1 MTPLADKWQAA
12 TWHHLL
18 TNSKLKHLTT
28 SNNSNNSSSHSS
40 SNETSTNGSNDS
52 NTSTNSSN
60 DSACSQIASSDV
72 TPLADK
78 YDKQQRDAATW
89 QWDDISTRKNWK
101 NCYNYRSCYSCC
113 CCCCSCCTRPS
124 PAYPTLPQL
133 LHTSKV
139 PFPVARSQKI
149 SRPEYAK
156 KPLFGV
162 DAGIILRKRREREGK
177 IMCLL
182 VG

>member
-1 MTPLADKWQAA
+1 MIAILVLIVVMIVPTGKWQAA
-12 TWHHLL
+12 ACHHLL
-18 TNSKLKHLTT
+18 TNSKLKRLTAT
-28 SNNSNNSSSHSS
+28 WLAW
-40 SNETSTNGSNDS
+40 D
-52 NTSTNSSN
+52 
-60 DSACSQIASSDV
+60 IYR
-72 TPLADK
+72 LADK

-139 PFPVARSQKI
+139 PFPVARTQKI

-162 DAGIILRKRREREGK
+162 DAGIIFWFFERVSSFPHMY
-177 IMCLL
+177 IYMCMHIWMD
-182 VG
+182 GAS